1 MNNKGFAISGIIYT
15 ILLIFLIVLAGI
27 LSLFNSRKNV
37 LDNLKNKVVGEV
49 NTTSS
54 IQYDPFD
61 ETGTILEFT
70 AKAKGYYQFELYS
83 PKINNINGDE
93 LVTEIY
99 LEKGETLYFLIG
111 STTYNQGITEIRSSK
126 NAASTIAKVSSNEFD
141 TKEYNGRNFFNTSI
155 QKNVVI
161 SNTGKIIVNYLN
173 KNRLNSNLNKV
184 KYIKNCIQ
192 GSSNGLY
199 VWTEIRAIVDG
210 DNKAKGKNVT
220 GSSKNIAGHDYSYIT
235 DGSMTTYAQAE
246 GNGEQCV
253 IVDLDRTYNL
263 DSIFISHSN
272 NVEYYGNRTYVSTN
286 GNNYTLVHMSDDLET
301 FNGININAFDP
312 EQVTK
317 VGNIDVPIKEFDGA
331 KWLRVFHHNNLN
343 GKELWSS
350 VSQSNLSD
358 GYDTVHRQSIL
369 SYLNNYQSKD
379 GFEFL
384 LEYSDLTGYNRWK
397 QSSNPLTITKNSSMK
412 KVPGY
417 TPIKI
422 SWDSNGWAGLAKSNN
437 GTSLLDG
444 SVGSNE
450 NFYAIGATSTWN
462 GGIMGPGSVTKGS
475 VDLWI
480 RIDN

>member
-246 GNGEQCV
+246 GNGEQ
-253 IVDLDRTYNL
+253 
-263 DSIFISHSN
+263 
-272 NVEYYGNRTYVSTN
+272 
-286 GNNYTLVHMSDDLET
+286 LVQMSDDLET

>member
-1 MNNKGFAISGIIYT
+1 MNNKGFAIRGIIYT

-126 NAASTIAKVSSNEFD
+126 DATSTIAKVSSNEFD

-184 KYIKNCIQ
+184 KYIVCIQ
-192 GSSNGLY
+192 RNM
-199 VWTEIRAIVDG
+199 I
-210 DNKAKGKNVT
+210 
-220 GSSKNIAGHDYSYIT
+220 
-235 DGSMTTYAQAE
+235 
-246 GNGEQCV
+246 
-253 IVDLDRTYNL
+253 
-263 DSIFISHSN
+263 
-272 NVEYYGNRTYVSTN
+272 
-286 GNNYTLVHMSDDLET
+286 
-301 FNGININAFDP
+301 
-312 EQVTK
+312 
-317 VGNIDVPIKEFDGA
+317 
-331 KWLRVFHHNNLN
+331 
-343 GKELWSS
+343 
-350 VSQSNLSD
+350 
-358 GYDTVHRQSIL
+358 IL
-369 SYLNNYQSKD
+369 
-379 GFEFL
+379 F
-384 LEYSDLTGYNRWK
+384 
-397 QSSNPLTITKNSSMK
+397 
-412 KVPGY
+412 
-417 TPIKI
+417 
-422 SWDSNGWAGLAKSNN
+422 
-437 GTSLLDG
+437 
-444 SVGSNE
+444 
-450 NFYAIGATSTWN
+450 
-462 GGIMGPGSVTKGS
+462 
-475 VDLWI
+475 
-480 RIDN
+480 